1 MADKLVGWSVS
12 WMIDWF
18 VGPMDR
24 LVGPLAGRLV
34 GGFAHVGLI
43 TDLHFYLI

>member
-1 MADKLVGWSVS
+1 
-12 WMIDWF
+12 MIDWF

-43 TDLHFYLI
+43 TDLHLLDLDILSGNI